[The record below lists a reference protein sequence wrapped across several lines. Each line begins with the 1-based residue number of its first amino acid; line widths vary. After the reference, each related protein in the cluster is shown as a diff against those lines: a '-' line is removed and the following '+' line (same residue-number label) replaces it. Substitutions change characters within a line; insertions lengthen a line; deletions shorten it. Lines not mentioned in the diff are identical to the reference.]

1 MSQNDQQNSSPFTN
15 PCKEYFLCGASTNT
29 THNEARD
36 TCQVKWAMLRED
48 FKKNGK
54 GNDIGHF
61 SVRPPYP
68 KDIVT

>member
-36 TCQVKWAMLRED
+36 TCQVKWAMLTL
-48 FKKNGK
+48 F
-54 GNDIGHF
+54 
-61 SVRPPYP
+61 
-68 KDIVT
+68 